1 MENRFRR
8 TARRRGSAVADV
20 LDDVADRGLVTGSFL
35 VFSSICWIAYTT
47 VEWSRPPNSLPIS
60 TIGICVISRTMYIEI
75 WRANEMFALRFE
87 DLMSSGETPYVRA
100 TSSMILPTVT
110 GVGWSLLT
118 MSLIAR
124 CAVLIVGLRLERW
137 IALSFLTVPRAGGCC
152 S

>member
-1 MENRFRR
+1 
-8 TARRRGSAVADV
+8 
-20 LDDVADRGLVTGSFL
+20 
-35 VFSSICWIAYTT
+35 
-47 VEWSRPPNSLPIS
+47 
-60 TIGICVISRTMYIEI
+60 
-75 WRANEMFALRFE
+75 MFALRFE

-124 CAVLIVGLRLERW
+124 CAVLIVGVAPSTRW
-137 IALSFLTVPRAGGCC
+137 IALSFLDGALELADVALELDRDEFADVVRHGEADELGLALDDRHARFKIRRLYVGGQAPLEARLQTVSSVAMSRGGRSLVRTICFFD